1 MRLKDLV
8 NRIGITKWSTK
19 RENLTAIVNYNIL
32 MSYIFNGLSLLISF
46 ISVPLFIELFS
57 DSQYG
62 VWLTLLSII
71 TWLTILDFGI
81 GQGLRNKFPEA
92 LHKGQTELA
101 KSYIEIIYFLA
112 TSLAIVFFGVSL
124 IIEEFFD
131 FNIVFNA
138 GDVPEDLNSLVI
150 LVIFLFTLQ
159 FVGNIINGLL
169 HSLQKSRFLV
179 VIDFFSKLM
188 MLLGL
193 IYLISVGLSSLYIIA
208 IITMGSRVLIT
219 VACTIYIYNFLKI
232 NHNIRFSV
240 ISFSNLKYKFSLL
253 KQDQLI
259 SVSIKFFVISIS
271 SIFLINSV
279 NYLITYLYSPS
290 AVVPFN
296 ISFKLYSSLLFL
308 FYLFVAPFWS
318 AITESYVK
326 KDYTWI
332 IKNLYKMMYG
342 YVVYIVLLIIIFLA
356 SSFIYNI
363 WVPEVEISTSIN
375 FAVFIY
381 VIIIGWNALYAHFL
395 NGINKLNTQLIIAV
409 IHILTNIPLCILLAK
424 VFNFGVIGLVWGT
437 NISLLLLS
445 IGLPIQVA
453 SNIKQLKPE

>member
-1 MRLKDLV
+1 
-8 NRIGITKWSTK
+8 
-19 RENLTAIVNYNIL
+19 

-62 VWLTLLSII
+62 VWLTILSII

-81 GQGLRNKFPEA
+81 GQGLRNKFPQA
-92 LHKGQTELA
+92 LHKGQKEVA

-112 TSLAIVFFGVSL
+112 ISIAILFSVLAL

-150 LVIFLFTLQ
+150 LVIFLFALQ

-179 VIDFFSKLM
+179 VIDFFSKFM
-188 MLLGL
+188 TLLGL
-193 IYLISVGLSSLYIIA
+193 LYLIYIDLSSLYIIA
-208 IITMGSRVLIT
+208 LITMGSRILIT
-219 VACTIYIYNFLKI
+219 LACTIYVYNFLKN
-232 NHNIRFSV
+232 NHDIRFSV
-240 ISFSNLKYKFSLL
+240 LSFSKLKYKFSLL
-253 KQDQLI
+253 KKDQLM

-279 NYLITYLYSPS
+279 NYLITYMFTPS

-308 FYLFVAPFWS
+308 FYLFLAPYWS
-318 AITESYVK
+318 AITESYLK
-326 KDYTWI
+326 KDYSWI
-332 IKNLYKMMYG
+332 IKNMYRMIYAYLV
-342 YVVYIVLLIIIFLA
+342 YVFLLIIIFLA
-356 SSFIYNI
+356 SSFIYNV
-363 WVPEVEISTSIN
+363 WVPQVEISTNIN
-375 FAVFIY
+375 FAVLIY
-381 VIIIGWNALYAHFL
+381 IIIMGWNALCAHIL
-395 NGINKLNTQLIIAV
+395 NGINKLNVQLIIAV
-409 IHILTNIPLCILLAK
+409 LHIFTNVPLCILLAK
-424 VFNFGVIGLVWGT
+424 EFNFGVIGLVWGT

-445 IGLPIQVA
+445 IGLPIQVVYT
-453 SNIKQLKPE
+453 IKRLKPE

>member
-1 MRLKDLV
+1 
-8 NRIGITKWSTK
+8 
-19 RENLTAIVNYNIL
+19 
-32 MSYIFNGLSLLISF
+32 MSYVFNGLSLLVSF
-46 ISVPLFIELFS
+46 ISVPLFIKLFS

-92 LHKGQTELA
+92 LHRGQKEVA
-101 KSYIEIIYFLA
+101 KSYIEVIYFI
-112 TSLAIVFFGVSL
+112 SICISVSFFGISL
-124 IIEEFFD
+124 IIVELFD
-131 FNIVFNA
+131 FNVILNA
-138 GDVPEDLNSLVI
+138 KNVPEDLNSLVV
-150 LVIFLFTLQ
+150 LVIFLFALQ

-179 VIDFFSKLM
+179 VIDFFSKLIT
-188 MLLGL
+188 LLGL
-193 IYLISVGLSSLYIIA
+193 IYLIYIDMSSLYIIA
-208 IITMGSRVLIT
+208 MITMGSRVLIT
-219 VACTIYIYNFLKI
+219 AVFTIYLYSFLKI

-240 ISFSNLKYKFSLL
+240 LSFSKLKYKFSLL
-253 KQDQLI
+253 KQDKLI
-259 SVSIKFFVISIS
+259 SVSIKFFIISIS

-308 FYLFVAPFWS
+308 FYLFLAPFWS

-326 KDYTWI
+326 KNYTWI
-332 IKNLYKMMYG
+332 IKNLYKMIYG
-342 YVVYIVLLIIIFLA
+342 YVAYVLLLVIIYL
-356 SSFIYNI
+356 SSSRIYNT
-363 WVPEVEISTSIN
+363 WVPEVQISTSIN

-381 VIIIGWNALYAHFL
+381 IIIIGWNALYAHFL
-395 NGINKLNTQLIIAV
+395 NGINKLNLQLIIAFV
-409 IHILTNIPLCILLAK
+409 HIFTNIPLSMLLAK
-424 VFNFGVIGLVWGT
+424 VFDFGVIGLVWGT

-453 SNIKQLKPE
+453 NNIKKLKSK